1 MPRIDPSQLL
11 NTLSVLLAPDG
22 GIRSS
27 DDVSIFF
34 FVIFTVDMTTLTG
47 EPVRDRKDRTV
58 RTETLGPFFHYV
70 KSGFGI
76 HNAALT
82 GIQDSRDRSA
92 VTGLTGIFRPWRN
105 RPHSNGRT
113 AGTV

>member
-34 FVIFTVDMTTLTG
+34 FVIFTVDMTTLTV
-47 EPVRDRKDRTV
+47 EPVPVPDRKDRTV
-58 RTETLGPFFHYV
+58 RTETLGPFFFSLYKIRV
-70 KSGFGI
+70 RDPQRCIDRYSG
-76 HNAALT
+76 
-82 GIQDSRDRSA
+82 Q
-92 VTGLTGIFRPWRN
+92 P
-105 RPHSNGRT
+105 
-113 AGTV
+113 